1 MTKEEFLKEHQNN
14 EELIKELDE
23 IIGVLKTCDDQIP
36 YFAIHMKQLGQDL
49 YSYHEYTVITKRH
62 KDLLSI
68 LVDIGIV
75 DKFPSRHKDETSTYK
90 IKTSQKFSKTL
101 LEQLNNWKN
110 EQQQKSQPNIVENYT
125 NSIVN
130 KDSKIHKSDLRFL
143 NATNAD
149 TNTPKENPKQ
159 NVAIGNKLISKF
171 FEFWW
176 LVIIG
181 LIIGAIILNIEYKW
195 FVNEKTQ

>member
-49 YSYHEYTVITKRH
+49 YSYHEDTVITKRH

-75 DKFPSRHKDETSTYK
+75 DKFPSRHKDETSTYR

-125 NSIVN
+125 NSNVI
-130 KDSKIHKSDLRFL
+130 KGSAIQESQLQFESE
-143 NATNAD
+143 NAKQSNTAHTNQPNA
-149 TNTPKENPKQ
+149 NEPNE
-159 NVAIGNKLISKF
+159 IMKF
-171 FEFWW
+171 ILKFWW
-176 LVIIG
+176 AF
-181 LIIGAIILNIEYKW
+181 LIPLLIVLIEHKW
-195 FVNEKTQ
+195 IAKLFNGE

>member
-1 MTKEEFLKEHQNN
+1 LRNIHEKISLLCLQILVQKYKYLKEIISLTSH
-14 EELIKELDE
+14 EPKG
-23 IIGVLKTCDDQIP
+23 IGVLRLK
-36 YFAIHMKQLGQDL
+36 
-49 YSYHEYTVITKRH
+49 
-62 KDLLSI
+62 
-68 LVDIGIV
+68 
-75 DKFPSRHKDETSTYK
+75 
-90 IKTSQKFSKTL
+90 
-101 LEQLNNWKN
+101 
-110 EQQQKSQPNIVENYT
+110 
-125 NSIVN
+125 N
-130 KDSKIHKSDLRFL
+130 KDSKIHKSDLRIL

-195 FVNEKTQ
+195 FVSKLPTHAKKRWDGL